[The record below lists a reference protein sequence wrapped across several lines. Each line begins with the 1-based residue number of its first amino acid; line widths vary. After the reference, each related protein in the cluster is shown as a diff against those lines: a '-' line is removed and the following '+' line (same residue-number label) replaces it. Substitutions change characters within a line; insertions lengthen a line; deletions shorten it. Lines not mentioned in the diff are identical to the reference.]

1 MGRQLASQLAA
12 GAARRDVTTFEPTLL
27 DPGAADT
34 PAALAEL
41 LADPT
46 VGVVDELAEQLEQLV
61 RGRTPGEQLC
71 GARLRDGVEGLL
83 EGRAPEAFGTWAFYP
98 WSRRLVHVL
107 PAPLH
112 RELRL
117 DRNRYAI
124 TTEEQARLTG
134 LCVAVAGLS
143 VGRAVVSTLAHE
155 GVGGELRLADFDVL
169 DLSNLNRVV
178 GGLADVGV
186 SKVVLAAREVAE
198 LDPYIRVV
206 AHPAGV
212 EASTIADFVAGADVI
227 VDECDDLEM
236 KVRLRE
242 HARAAGLPVV
252 MATSHRGMLDV
263 ERFDLEPQR
272 PTFHGLLGDVTSA
285 ALGGLTTKQKVPYV
299 IRILDP
305 ASLTDRAA
313 ASMVEVK
320 ESVSTWPQLASDV
333 ALGGA
338 MVANAVRRMALGEL
352 TASGRFYADL
362 DELTADGRQAPLA
375 PAPSPAP
382 VQAAPVQVAPARM
395 PPAGAGAPSPEEIR
409 FIVACASSAPS
420 GGNMQP
426 WRFEARADVIRAW
439 VDPTRSSLLDF
450 RNRAA
455 LLALGAAL
463 EAAKIGARALGF
475 EPACR
480 PVAEDG
486 PVWEL
491 ALERWAHARDEEAVK
506 VLWQRCC
513 NRRTG
518 ASRPIPEAV
527 LARLARRGAPLDTRV
542 VAGEALT
549 ELGAALGALDRVRF
563 LSPRLRRDLMG
574 ELRFTAQEAQASR
587 DGIDVASLELDG
599 ADLAA
604 MDVLRTGAGMDLLAR
619 LDRGRGLGNA
629 SRDAFAGSAG
639 AIVLRAAAVD
649 RVALVDAGRGLM
661 RLWLEAT
668 RRRLAI
674 HPWGS
679 PFLFQ
684 RLLEDGDSLEGWER
698 TALTGAASAFEQVVG
713 LDRDHPVLLI
723 LRVSRGDPP
732 SVRSLRRPVDEVLAF
747 AA

>member
-1 MGRQLASQLAA
+1 
-12 GAARRDVTTFEPTLL
+12 
-27 DPGAADT
+27 
-34 PAALAEL
+34 
-41 LADPT
+41 
-46 VGVVDELAEQLEQLV
+46 
-61 RGRTPGEQLC
+61 
-71 GARLRDGVEGLL
+71 
-83 EGRAPEAFGTWAFYP
+83 
-98 WSRRLVHVL
+98 
-107 PAPLH
+107 
-112 RELRL
+112 
-117 DRNRYAI
+117 
-124 TTEEQARLTG
+124 
-134 LCVAVAGLS
+134 
-143 VGRAVVSTLAHE
+143 VSTMAHE
-155 GVGGELRLADFDVL
+155 GIGGELRLADFDVL
-169 DLSNLNRVV
+169 ELSNLNRVA
-178 GGLADVGV
+178 GGVADVRA

-198 LDPYIRVV
+198 LDPYVRLV
-206 AHPAGV
+206 AYPRGV
-212 EASTIADFVAGADVI
+212 EDATIAEFVAGADVI

-242 HARAAGLPVV
+242 HARVARRPVV

-263 ERFDLEPQR
+263 ERFDLEPDR

-313 ASMVEVK
+313 ASMVEVR

-338 MVANAVRRMALGEL
+338 MVANAVRRIALGEL

-362 DELTADGRQAPLA
+362 DELTADGRQARLAAA
-375 PAPSPAP
+375 PAPAPTTAPAP
-382 VQAAPVQVAPARM
+382 APPMAVRM
-395 PPAGAGAPSPEEIR
+395 PPPGTGAPTPEEVR
-409 FIVACASSAPS
+409 FVVACASSAPS

-426 WRFEARADVIRAW
+426 WRFEARSDVIRAW

-463 EAAKIGARALGF
+463 QAAKIGARALGF
-475 EPACR
+475 EPVCR
-480 PVAEDG
+480 PVAADG
-486 PVWEL
+486 PAWEL
-491 ALERWAHARDEEAVK
+491 ALERWGQARDEEAVR

-518 ASRPIPEAV
+518 SSRPIPAAD
-527 LARLARRGAPLDTRV
+527 LARLARRAAPLDTRV
-542 VAGEALT
+542 VAGDALA

-587 DGIDVASLELDG
+587 DGIDIASLELEA

-604 MDVLRTGAGMDLLAR
+604 MDVLRTGAGMDFLAR

-649 RVALVDAGRGLM
+649 RAALVDAGRGLM

-668 RRRLAI
+668 RLRLAI

-698 TALTGAASAFEQVVG
+698 TALAGAAEAFEHVVG
-713 LDRDHPVLLI
+713 LDRERPVLLI

-732 SVRSLRRPVDEVLAF
+732 SARSLRRPVDEVLAF